1 MAKEKTM
8 SISNMLQKLQE
19 LGLDY
24 GVTIITSLVIFIF
37 GLWLA
42 RFISQMTEK
51 AMLKASVDA
60 TLALFTKNI
69 VYFAVMAFMTLAVLA
84 RLGIQTASFV
94 AVLGAAGLAISL
106 ALQGT
111 LANVASGVLLILF
124 RPFKI
129 GDSIKVVGFEGTV
142 KEIQIFATI
151 LHSTDNKRIII
162 PNAKITGDIIV
173 NETLQ

>member
-1 MAKEKTM
+1 M
-8 SISNMLQKLQE
+8 SFNSLIQKIQE
-19 LGLDY
+19 LGLEY
-24 GVTIITSLVIFIF
+24 GVMILTSAVIFVF

-42 RFISQMTEK
+42 RMISNMTES
-51 AMLKASVDA
+51 AMKRAEVDV
-60 TLALFTKNI
+60 TLSIFAKNVVYAI
-69 VYFAVMAFMTLAVLA
+69 VVIFMSLAALA

-124 RPFKI
+124 RPFRV
-129 GDSIKVVGFEGTV
+129 GDSIKVAGFDGEV
-142 KEIQIFATI
+142 KAIEIFATI
-151 LHSTDNKRIII
+151 LHTTDNLKVII

-173 NETLQ
+173 NRNTQ

>member
-1 MAKEKTM
+1 M
-8 SISNMLQKLQE
+8 SFSTLLQKLQE

-24 GVTIITSLVIFIF
+24 GVTALTAFIIFLF

-42 RFISQMTEK
+42 RFISQMAEK
-51 AMLKASVDA
+51 AILKANVDA

-111 LANVASGVLLILF
+111 LANIASGVLLILF

-129 GDSIKVVGFEGTV
+129 GDSIKVAGLEGIV

-151 LHSTDNKRIII
+151 LHSTDNKKIII
-162 PNAKITGDIIV
+162 PNSKITGDIII
-173 NETLQ
+173 NETL

>member
-1 MAKEKTM
+1 M
-8 SISNMLQKLQE
+8 SFSNLIQKLQE

-24 GVTIITSLVIFIF
+24 GVTFLTSFIIFIF
-37 GLWLA
+37 GFWLA
-42 RFISQMTEK
+42 RFISRMTEK
-51 AMLKASVDA
+51 AMLKANVDV
-60 TLALFTKNI
+60 TLATFTKNI
-69 VYFAVMAFMTLAVLA
+69 VYAIIMIFMTLAVLA

-151 LHSTDNKRIII
+151 LHSTDNKKIII

-173 NETLQ
+173 NETIQ